1 MKSTLNFFDRL
12 MIAIT
17 FAEANV
23 DPAECT
29 PAATPNP
36 KAQASKAHQSALV
49 APKGRN

>member
-1 MKSTLNFFDRL
+1 MKTALNFFDRL

-29 PAATPNP
+29 PATTPAAKTLAGKTNDLAHAT
-36 KAQASKAHQSALV
+36 
-49 APKGRN
+49 KGNN